1 MTFSKRALLIFMYFL
16 LFIGPNLK
24 NLKCSEECS
33 KTIRIESKSMSSTAG
48 SDDDCDYTHSLR
60 NQMYNYFYH
69 MYDYSPSNYYGT
81 CGYVSLI
88 QVLSYYDNFY
98 DDRIIEN
105 TYNNFK
111 KNQSSYLLDSEL
123 ISPGVAKGDYKNQ
136 YGSLAGT
143 VTATC
148 SFDYQYELIRR
159 YKKYLDSKEGN
170 ENNTVTY
177 DNSLNASQALE
188 LVNNCL
194 TYKPKSY
201 LYYRY
206 EDLEQN
212 ELKTKIKDNIDKG
225 FPVIVNI
232 VKGKKLNNGSW
243 ESGHAVVAYD
253 YLNNNIYANFGWN
266 ESETHKPLTYQSYD
280 KISSILVLEFGAGTD
295 SKLNYQINGNKIDYL
310 SYYNRAILNPSK
322 YSSSNGNPTFIWKH
336 SSDST
341 EYFDVEIGTIK
352 TDNSLSSLISGTTS
366 FNRFILSY
374 KAQQYL
380 YAYAQAGKGIY
391 ITIKRYEK
399 AGLIKYNPT
408 TSYFYPTE
416 EI

>member
-1 MTFSKRALLIFMYFL
+1 MYFL

-159 YKKYLDSKEGN
+159 YKEYLASKDSNK
-170 ENNTVTY
+170 NTIITY
-177 DNSLNASQALE
+177 SNSLGAYQALE

-194 TYKPKSY
+194 NYKPKNYSFY
-201 LYYRY
+201 QYK
-206 EDLEQN
+206 DLQQN
-212 ELKTKIKDNIDKG
+212 EYLIKIKSSIDKG

-232 VKGKKLNNGSW
+232 GKISNENNNIND
-243 ESGHAVVAYD
+243 GHAVVAYD

-266 ESETHKPLTYQSYD
+266 ES
-280 KISSILVLEFGAGTD
+280 
-295 SKLNYQINGNKIDYL
+295 
-310 SYYNRAILNPSK
+310 
-322 YSSSNGNPTFIWKH
+322 
-336 SSDST
+336 
-341 EYFDVEIGTIK
+341 
-352 TDNSLSSLISGTTS
+352 
-366 FNRFILSY
+366 
-374 KAQQYL
+374 
-380 YAYAQAGKGIY
+380 
-391 ITIKRYEK
+391 
-399 AGLIKYNPT
+399 
-408 TSYFYPTE
+408 
-416 EI
+416 